1 MSAKQVTVFPIG
13 DLPAE
18 LLLRVSSCLSF
29 RSASRLARANKEF
42 HRILNIELYKRS
54 RKQGWFPLTFGACT
68 DNTDTLALC
77 IEAGAPVDSRLPTT
91 MGSFRWCGESYYM
104 VGGWRALR
112 QAIHDNSPKAVKF
125 LLDHGACPNF
135 TPEELH
141 GKGPGE
147 PPLAIVFRRGPRAP
161 VEAKA
166 IVIALLDAGADTSTV
181 SETQKEEL
189 LKMKEI
195 DGYFSKGWA

>member
-13 DLPAE
+13 DLPTE
-18 LLLRVSSCLSF
+18 LLLRVSSCLSLRF
-29 RSASRLARANKEF
+29 ASRLARANKEF

-54 RKQGWFPLTFGACT
+54 RKGWFPLAFGACT
-68 DNTDTLALC
+68 DNTDILALC
-77 IEAGAPVDSRLPTT
+77 IELGAPVDFQIRETRGT
-91 MGSFRWCGESYYM
+91 FRWCGESYYT

-112 QAIHDNSPKAVKF
+112 QAIHDISPEAVRF
-125 LLDHGACPNF
+125 LLDHGSCPNS
-135 TPEELH
+135 TPEELQDMNS
-141 GKGPGE
+141 GE
-147 PPLAIVFRRGPRAP
+147 PPLVMAFRRGPRAP

-195 DGYFSKGWA
+195 NGYFSKGWA

>member
-1 MSAKQVTVFPIG
+1 MSAKQATILPIE

-18 LLLRVSSCLSF
+18 LLLHVSSCLSLRF
-29 RSASRLARANKEF
+29 ASRLARANKKF
-42 HRILNIELYKRS
+42 HQILNIELYKRS
-54 RKQGWFPLTFGACT
+54 RKGWFPLAFGACT

-77 IEAGAPVDSRLPTT
+77 IEVGAPVDFHIRQT
-91 MGSFRWCGESYYM
+91 MGDFRWCGESYYM

-125 LLDHGACPNF
+125 LLDHGACPNS

-147 PPLAIVFRRGPRAP
+147 PPFAIVFRRGPRSP

-166 IVIALLDAGADTSTV
+166 IAIALLDAGADTSTV
-181 SETQKEEL
+181 SETQREEL

-195 DGYFSKGWA
+195 DGYFAKGWA